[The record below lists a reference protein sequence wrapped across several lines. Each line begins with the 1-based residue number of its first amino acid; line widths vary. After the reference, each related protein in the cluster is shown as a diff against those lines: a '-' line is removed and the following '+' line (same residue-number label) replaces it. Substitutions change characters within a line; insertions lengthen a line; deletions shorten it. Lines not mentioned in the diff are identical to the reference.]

1 MREAGVYSE
10 IRPYDLSAEAIL
22 AFGATGVILSGGP
35 ESVVGEAAPEVA
47 EAVLELGV
55 PILGICYGMQAL
67 AAKLGLSAMQLC
79 RPLPFKEGELPS
91 LKRLRAEL
99 FE

>member
-1 MREAGVYSE
+1 MVNG
-10 IRPYDLSAEAIL
+10 L
-22 AFGATGVILSGGP
+22 
-35 ESVVGEAAPEVA
+35 
-47 EAVLELGV
+47 
-55 PILGICYGMQAL
+55 L

-91 LKRLRAEL
+91 LNRLRAEL